1 MRRVAQ
7 SVLVV
12 CLAVAVPAAVALGAT
27 TKQPKRSDARARL
40 SACKQALDLTGRS
53 LTVDASMHSLQD
65 GDRMQMRFDL
75 YQRKPGSARF
85 RKLPGPGLG
94 TWNPAMPGVDR
105 YRFRKPIESLPA
117 PAAYRVKVTYRWLDE
132 NDVAHARTTRL
143 TGLCVQPDLR
153 PDLRVAD
160 FRGVRRFAQGEFLY
174 RVMLNNAGRTASG
187 DFGAVLTLGGAA
199 RPVVNVLSMA
209 PGERRV
215 VELIGP
221 RCESGATERVQ
232 LDPDDRIDESS
243 ELNNARSTPC

>member
-7 SVLVV
+7 SFLVV
-12 CLAVAVPAAVALGAT
+12 CLAVAVPAALALGAT

-153 PDLRVAD
+153 PDLRVAG
-160 FRGVRRFAQGEFLY
+160 FKAARRFVVGVFLY
-174 RVMLNNAGRTASG
+174 NVVLRNAGRTATR
-187 DFGAVLTLGGAA
+187 DFDAVLSIGGVP
-199 RPVVNVLSMA
+199 RPAVDVPGMA
-209 PGERRV
+209 PGEKRV
-215 VELIGP
+215 VELTGP

-232 LDPDDRIDESS
+232 LDPDNRVGESDET
-243 ELNNARSTPC
+243 NNSRATTC